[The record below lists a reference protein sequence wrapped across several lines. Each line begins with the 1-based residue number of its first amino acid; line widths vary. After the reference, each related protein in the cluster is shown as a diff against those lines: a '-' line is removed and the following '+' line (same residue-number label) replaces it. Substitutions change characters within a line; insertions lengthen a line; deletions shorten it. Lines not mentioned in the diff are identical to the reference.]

1 MVRKRRRTVDPGCGQ
16 PSPRSLRDPGFPD
29 QVADLLR
36 RRQASPSALVFE
48 ITENLVLSDTTRS
61 MTCLS
66 RLHEMGVK
74 FAIDDYGI
82 GYSSLS
88 YLRRLP
94 VDRLKIDRSF
104 VSGLVAGDDAIVRST
119 IDLAHNLGLTVVA
132 EGVESAEARDRLQEL
147 GCDAA
152 QGNFIAKPGSA
163 TDIRRWMARQ
173 DAPDRP

>member
-1 MVRKRRRTVDPGCGQ
+1 
-16 PSPRSLRDPGFPD
+16 
-29 QVADLLR
+29 
-36 RRQASPSALVFE
+36 
-48 ITENLVLSDTTRS
+48 

-104 VSGLVAGDDAIVRST
+104 VSGLMTGDDAIVRST

-132 EGVESAEARDRLQEL
+132 EGVESAEARDRLREL

-163 TDIRRWMARQ
+163 ADIRGWMERQ
-173 DAPDRP
+173 EATGRP